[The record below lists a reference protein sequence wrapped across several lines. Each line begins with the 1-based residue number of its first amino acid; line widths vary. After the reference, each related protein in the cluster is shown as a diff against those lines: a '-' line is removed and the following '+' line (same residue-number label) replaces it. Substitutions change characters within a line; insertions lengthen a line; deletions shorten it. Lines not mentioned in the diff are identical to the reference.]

1 MLSLAT
7 NEGPFSSPER
17 RNLVLGLLLVIA
29 TLALYN
35 PVTHHPFVNFDDDRY
50 VTDNV
55 HVRAGLH
62 WETVKWAFTSFDAA
76 NWHPVTWLS
85 YALDW
90 QLFGP
95 NPAGSHYVN
104 VLLHAGSALLLF
116 LLLQSAT
123 GLTWPSFMVAGLF
136 ALHPVNVESVAWA
149 AERKNVLSMVFF
161 LLTLHAYG
169 WYVRRGGAGRY
180 ARVAG

>member
-62 WETVKWAFTSFDAA
+62 WETVKWAFSSFEEY
-76 NWHPVTWLS
+76 NWHPLTWLS
-85 YALDW
+85 HALDY
-90 QLFGP
+90 QLFGL
-95 NPAGSHYVN
+95 NPAGHHYTN
-104 VLLHAGSALLLF
+104 VLLHAVNAVLLF
-116 LLLQSAT
+116 LVLQRAA
-123 GLTWPSFMVAGLF
+123 GFTWRSLMVAALF
-136 ALHPVNVESVAWA
+136 ALHPINVESVAWVS
-149 AERKNVLSMVFF
+149 ERKNVLSMLFF
-161 LLTLHAYG
+161 LLALCT
-169 WYVRRGGAGRY
+169 
-180 ARVAG
+180 